1 MEATAAAMW
10 LNSTFAAFDQSVTAA
25 VHQLYDAAGWF
36 FSPFLQLISLLG
48 KGGAFLIFLS
58 ICLMFFQ
65 KTRRFGTAMLLG
77 LGIGALCTNLFIKV
91 VVARPRPYVDE
102 NGFFYPLWQLMGSHT
117 ESDKSFPS
125 GHTTAAFA
133 ATVPVFLLGK
143 KRWSWT
149 ALIFAVLMGVS
160 RIYLVV
166 HYPSDVL
173 GGLIVG
179 TAAGVI
185 GTLISENVIPKR
197 YFYLDFKELL
207 QNLRK
212 PRKRGRHSP
221 PA

>member
-91 VVARPRPYVDE
+91 VIARPRPYTDE
-102 NGFFYPLWQLMGSHT
+102 SGFFYPLWQLMGAHT

-179 TAAGVI
+179 TIAGVI
-185 GTLISENVIPKR
+185 GTLISENVIPKK

-207 QNLRK
+207 LNWRK
-212 PRKRGRHSP
+212 PSKRGKHSP